1 MKKELLLVA
10 GATVAAVL
18 PAAAKKVETPN
29 VIYILVD
36 DLGYGD
42 LSCYGQTKFSTPH
55 IDALANG
62 GMQFMQHYAGST
74 VSAPSRG
81 SLMTGKHTG
90 NSFIRGNKAV
100 HASDE
105 KKYDTALPAV
115 EVTLAELFKER
126 NYSTACI
133 GKWGMGAPESEG
145 DPNNQGFDYF
155 YGYLGQEY
163 AHNYYPPFLHEN
175 GEEVTLGGEHYS
187 HDLIEQK
194 AMNYIKEQA
203 DSPFFLYLTFT
214 IPHAELIIPDEYN
227 NFKGEFPETPFVK
240 KAKGT
245 YSSQSQPHAAFA
257 AMVERMDLSVGRIM
271 ELLEEQG
278 IDENTLVIFSSDNG
292 AHAEGGADP
301 DFFNSTG
308 EYRGHKRDLYEGG
321 IRVPMIASWKGHI
334 PAGKQSNMI
343 SAFWDMMPT
352 FAQIIDVD
360 APENIDG
367 ISILPE
373 LRGKRQKQQH
383 DYLYWEFHE
392 GQGKRAVRRG
402 DWKLIELNVRN
413 AKQRKFELY
422 NIATDPSEK
431 NDVAVENRELVDELK
446 QLLFNT
452 RSQSQLFKF
461 PAEQ

>member
-1 MKKELLLVA
+1 M
-10 GATVAAVL
+10 
-18 PAAAKKVETPN
+18 
-29 VIYILVD
+29 
-36 DLGYGD
+36 GYGD
-42 LSCYGQTKFSTPH
+42 LGCYGQTKFSTPH
-55 IDALANG
+55 IDALAQG

-100 HASDE
+100 KTSQGE
-105 KKYDTALPAV
+105 IYDTSLPDC

-133 GKWGMGAPESEG
+133 GKWGMGAPKSEG

-155 YGYLGQEY
+155 YGYLGQQY

-175 GEEVTLGGEHYS
+175 GEKVELNGEYYS

-194 AMNYIKEQA
+194 AMQYIKEQ
-203 DSPFFLYLTFT
+203 SSNPFFLYLTFT

-227 NFKGEFPETPFVK
+227 DFKDTFPETPFVK
-240 KAKGT
+240 KANGT

-278 IDENTLVIFSSDNG
+278 IDKNTLVIFSSDNG
-292 AHAEGGADP
+292 AHNEGGADP
-301 DFFNSTG
+301 NFFNSTAG
-308 EYRGHKRDLYEGG
+308 YRGHKRDLYEGG
-321 IRVPMIASWKGHI
+321 IRVPMIASWKGTI
-334 PAGKQSNMI
+334 PAGGQSDMI

-352 FAQIIDVD
+352 FAEMIDVETPAD
-360 APENIDG
+360 IDG

-373 LRGKRQKQQH
+373 LKGKRQREQH

-392 GQGKRAVRRG
+392 GHGKRAVLRG
-402 DWKLIELNVRN
+402 DWKLIELDVRN
-413 AKQRKFELY
+413 AKLRRFELY
-422 NIATDPSEK
+422 NITSDPSEER
-431 NDVAVENRELVDELK
+431 DVASANEEIVAKLK
-446 QLLFNT
+446 CLLFST
-452 RSQSQLFKF
+452 RSQSELFKF
-461 PAEQ
+461 PKEEL